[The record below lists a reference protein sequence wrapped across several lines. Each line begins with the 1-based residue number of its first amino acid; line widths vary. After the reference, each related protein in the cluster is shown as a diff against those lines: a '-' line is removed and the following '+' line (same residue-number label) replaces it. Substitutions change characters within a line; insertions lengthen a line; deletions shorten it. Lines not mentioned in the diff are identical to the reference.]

1 MDDVE
6 ITPIVDT
13 NTQDIWDVISD
24 KKDTSV
30 IDVEVTED
38 RQVDKPSEVMISTQP
53 SQDVEETK
61 HTFIANVSEHDLAS
75 LEPGQWLNDSII
87 NTYLE

>member
-13 NTQDIWDVISD
+13 NTQDIRDIMSSSSN

-30 IDVEVTED
+30 IDVEMTEEKPI
-38 RQVDKPSEVMISTQP
+38 DKPIDVMNSTQP
-53 SQDVEETK
+53 S
-61 HTFIANVSEHDLAS
+61 
-75 LEPGQWLNDSII
+75 
-87 NTYLE
+87 